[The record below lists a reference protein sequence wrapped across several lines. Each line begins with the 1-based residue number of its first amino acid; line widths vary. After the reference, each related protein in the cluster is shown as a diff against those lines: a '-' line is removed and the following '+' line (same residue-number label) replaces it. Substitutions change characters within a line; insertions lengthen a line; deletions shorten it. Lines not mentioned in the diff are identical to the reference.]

1 MKALCKMLLLAGLA
15 VLAPARG
22 QAQTGDSDLLQACDD
37 AGLPAAQL
45 ARCWDVVVAVQSLQ
59 PELGMALAGGNPVLG
74 TASPI
79 GTKFRFIPRIYV
91 GGRINFVWAAIPD
104 VLDYPD
110 DAAAA
115 VATREF
121 SVPMP
126 QLDISVGLFEGWRMS
141 STLSGLGSVEILGS
155 LGAMILPAGE
165 GFENDATGLGL
176 GARIGLIR
184 ESFTAPGLSLSGEY
198 QWTGRIRHGQVTGGD
213 DAEFSMDLSAT
224 SFRLGLSKSFVAIG
238 LALTVGWDHYQSDV
252 DLGVADVDGAL
263 VAVVPADDR
272 VSLSEDRWSVAVDV
286 SYIVLFLN
294 IAAELGWQEK
304 GRYTTSR
311 GDEITS
317 GNFFSAIGM
326 RVSL

>member
-1 MKALCKMLLLAGLA
+1 MTKLPGTLVLVGLA
-15 VLAPARG
+15 LLSPAG
-22 QAQTGDSDLLQACDD
+22 GHAQTGDPDLLEACQN
-37 AGLPAAQL
+37 AGLPAGQL
-45 ARCWDVVVAVQSLQ
+45 ARCRDVVTSLQLLQ

-79 GTKFRFIPRIYV
+79 GTKFRFIPRIYL
-91 GGRINFVWAAIPD
+91 GGRISFVWAAIPD
-104 VLDYPD
+104 VLDYPED
-110 DAAAA
+110 PTASL
-115 VATREF
+115 ATRDF

-126 QLDISVGLFEGWRMS
+126 QLDLSVGVFDGWRLG

-198 QWTGRIRHGQVTGGD
+198 QWMGRIRHGRVANGD
-213 DAEFSMDLSAT
+213 DAQFGMDLSAT

-238 LALTVGWDHYQSDV
+238 LALTIGWDHYQSDV
-252 DLGVADVDGAL
+252 DLGVADDDGNL
-263 VAVVPADDR
+263 VAVVPNDDR
-272 VSLSEDRWSVAVDV
+272 MSLSEDRWSAVVDV

-294 IAAELGWQEK
+294 IAAQLGWQES
-304 GRYTTSR
+304 GRYVTSR
-311 GDEITS
+311 GDELTS

>member
-1 MKALCKMLLLAGLA
+1 MALLLVVSGLLTP
-15 VLAPARG
+15 VPARG
-22 QAQTGDSDLLQACDD
+22 QTGDPDLLEACES
-37 AGLPAAQL
+37 AGLPPGQL
-45 ARCWDVVVAVQSLQ
+45 ARCRDVVTAVHLLQ

-79 GTKFRFIPRIYV
+79 GTKFRFMPRIYL
-91 GGRINFVWAAIPD
+91 GGRINFIWAAIPN
-104 VLDYPD
+104 VLEYPD
-110 DAAAA
+110 DPAAAL
-115 VATREF
+115 ATREF

-126 QLDISVGLFEGWRMS
+126 QLDVSVGLFDGWRLG
-141 STLSGLGSVEILGS
+141 STLAGLGSVEILGS

-198 QWTGRIRHGQVTGGD
+198 QWTGRIRHGRVTNGD
-213 DAEFSMDLSAT
+213 DAQFGMDLSAT
-224 SFRLGLSKSFVAIG
+224 SFRMGLSKSFVAIG
-238 LALTVGWDHYQSDV
+238 LALTIGWDHYQSDV
-252 DLGVADVDGAL
+252 DLGVADADGTL
-263 VAVVPADDR
+263 IAVVPGDNR
-272 VSLSEDRWSVAVDV
+272 VSLSEDRWSAAVDV

-294 IAAELGWQEK
+294 IAAELGWQET

-311 GDEITS
+311 GDEVKS
-317 GNFFSAIGM
+317 GNFFSAIGI

>member
-1 MKALCKMLLLAGLA
+1 MRLPARALLLVCLSLVTPAS
-15 VLAPARG
+15 ARG
-22 QAQTGDSDLLQACDD
+22 QTGDPDLLEACES
-37 AGLPAAQL
+37 AGLPAGQL
-45 ARCWDVVVAVQSLQ
+45 ARCRDVVTSVQLLQ

-79 GTKFRFIPRIYV
+79 GTKFRFIPRIYL
-91 GGRINFVWAAIPD
+91 GGRINFVWAAIPN
-104 VLDYPD
+104 VLEYPD
-110 DAAAA
+110 DPAAAL
-115 VATREF
+115 ATREF

-126 QLDISVGLFEGWRMS
+126 QLDVSVGLFEGWRLG
-141 STLSGLGSVEILGS
+141 STLTGLGSVEIIGS

-198 QWTGRIRHGQVTGGD
+198 QWTGRIRHGSVADGD
-213 DAEFSMDLSAT
+213 DAQFGMDLSAT

-252 DLGVADVDGAL
+252 DIGLADADGTL
-263 VAVVPADDR
+263 VAVVPADNR
-272 VSLSEDRWSVAVDV
+272 LSLSDDRWSVAVDV

-294 IAAELGWQEK
+294 IAVELGWQGKE
-304 GRYTTSR
+304 RFITSR

-317 GNFFSAIGM
+317 GSFFSAIGI